1 MNMRNQMLCTWSGP
15 IFVAVFTVGFW
26 FLAHYLP
33 PPSPNA
39 GASDIAALYQQNT
52 GQIRLGMFLMMTCSA
67 LVAPFVAV
75 IAVQMKRL
83 EGGAGVLAYTQLAA
97 GTVGIL
103 FLILPALLWTI
114 AAFRPERD
122 PNLILLLNDM
132 GWIFFLM
139 PFGTFTVQNLA
150 IGLAILGSKDTPP
163 LFPRWAGYFN
173 LWVAVLFVPG
183 GLLTFFKT
191 GPFAWDGLFVFW
203 VPLVVFLLWYGIMFV
218 LLRQAIA
225 KSSPTSTAR

>member
-1 MNMRNQMLCTWSGP
+1 MNARHQMLCTWCGP
-15 IFVAVFTVGFW
+15 VFVAVFTVGFW

-39 GASDIAALYQQNT
+39 VAADIAALYQQNT
-52 GQIRLGMFLMMTCSA
+52 GQIRFGMLLMMACSG

-75 IAVQMKRL
+75 IAVQMKRM
-83 EGGAGVLAYTQLAA
+83 EGGAGVLTYTQLSA
-97 GTVGIL
+97 GTVGML
-103 FLILPALLWTI
+103 FLILPALLWTV

-122 PNLILLLNDM
+122 PNLILLLNDL

-139 PFGTFTVQNLA
+139 PFGTFVVQNIA
-150 IGLAILGSKDTPP
+150 IGIAILANSGPQI
-163 LFPRWAGYFN
+163 FPRWAGYFN
-173 LWVAVLFVPG
+173 LWVAVLFIPG

-203 VPLVVFLLWYGIMFV
+203 VPLVVFLLWYGAMFV
-218 LLRQAIA
+218 LLRQTIA
-225 KSSPTSTAR
+225 RTAPAGAAA

>member
-1 MNMRNQMLCTWSGP
+1 MNTRTQLLCTWSGP
-15 IFVAVFTVGFW
+15 VFVVLFTIGFW

-39 GASDIAALYQQNT
+39 GAEDIAALYREHT
-52 GQIRLGMFLMMTCSA
+52 GPIRLGMFLMMACSA

-75 IAVQMKRL
+75 ISVQMQRL
-83 EGGAGVLAYTQLAA
+83 ERGPGVLAYTQLAA
-97 GTVGIL
+97 GAVGIL

-132 GWIFFLM
+132 GWICFLM
-139 PFGTFTVQNLA
+139 PFGTFSLQNLV
-150 IGLAILGSKDTPP
+150 IGLAILGADGASQP
-163 LFPRWAGYFN
+163 FPRWAGYFN

-203 VPLVVFLLWYGIMFV
+203 VPLVVFLLWYSAMFL
-218 LLRQAIA
+218 LLRSAIKQQAA
-225 KSSPTSTAR
+225 AGQG

>member
-1 MNMRNQMLCTWSGP
+1 MNARHQMLCTWSGP
-15 IFVAVFTVGFW
+15 VFVAVFTVGFW

-39 GASDIAALYQQNT
+39 GAADIAALYRQNT
-52 GQIRLGMFLMMTCSA
+52 GQIRLGMLLMMACSA
-67 LVAPFVAV
+67 LVAPFVAI

-83 EGGAGVLAYTQLAA
+83 EGGAGVLTCTQLSA

-103 FLILPALLWTI
+103 FLILPALLWTV

-122 PNLILLLNDM
+122 PNLILLLNDL

-139 PFGTFTVQNLA
+139 PFGTFAVQNLA
-150 IGLAILGSKDTPP
+150 IGIAILAHSGPSV
-163 LFPRWAGYFN
+163 FPRWAGYFN

-203 VPLVVFLLWYGIMFV
+203 VPLVVFLLWYGAMFV

-225 KSSPTSTAR
+225 KSSPAGAAA

>member
-15 IFVAVFTVGFW
+15 VFVAVFTVGFW

-33 PPSPNA
+33 PPSPNV
-39 GASDIAALYQQNT
+39 GATDIAALYQQHT
-52 GQIRLGMFLMMTCSA
+52 GQIRLGMFLMMACSA

-75 IAVQMKRL
+75 ISVQMKRI
-83 EGGAGVLAYTQLAA
+83 ESGAGVLTYTQLSA

-103 FLILPALLWTI
+103 FLILPALLWTV

-139 PFGTFTVQNLA
+139 PFGTFMIQNLA
-150 IGLAILGSKDTPP
+150 IGIAILAHSGPQI
-163 LFPRWAGYFN
+163 FPRWAGYFN

-203 VPLVVFLLWYGIMFV
+203 VPLVVFLLWYGVMFV

-225 KSSPTSTAR
+225 KSSPTGTAR